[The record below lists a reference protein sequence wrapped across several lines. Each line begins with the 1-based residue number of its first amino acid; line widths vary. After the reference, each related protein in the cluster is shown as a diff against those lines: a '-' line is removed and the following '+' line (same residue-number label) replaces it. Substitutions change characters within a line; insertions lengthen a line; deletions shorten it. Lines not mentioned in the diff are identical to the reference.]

1 MINILK
7 EGDSYTVTLH
17 AVGMTISVD
26 NQCLKLE
33 AKFSC
38 CEFFFMHVNKHANLL
53 NTLLLCLD
61 TYSCVAR
68 LDGHSSRNLGKPLII
83 HRRRNKQVS
92 CLCSS

>member
-1 MINILK
+1 MFNILK

-26 NQCLKLE
+26 NRCLKLE

-38 CEFFFMHVNKHANLL
+38 CEFFFMHVNKHAILL

-61 TYSCVAR
+61 TAVLPGWMVILR
-68 LDGHSSRNLGKPLII
+68 GTWTNH
-83 HRRRNKQVS
+83 
-92 CLCSS
+92 